1 MLSLSIMG
9 AENQDLQITMLAVQ
23 LSADEK
29 AWIMIPAL
37 MTLYRT
43 HVTLKMNVVGIST
56 LSSISHSWEQL
67 DTLRYL
73 IIYPSNSNGIRP

>member
-9 AENQDLQITMLAVQ
+9 AENQDLQNTMLAVQ

-43 HVTLKMNVVGIST
+43 HVTRE
-56 LSSISHSWEQL
+56 W
-67 DTLRYL
+67 
-73 IIYPSNSNGIRP
+73 IYFKDERCGS

>member
-9 AENQDLQITMLAVQ
+9 AENQDLQNTMLAVQ
-23 LSADEK
+23 LSADKK

-43 HVTLKMNVVGIST
+43 HVTLKMNVVSIST
-56 LSSISHSWEQL
+56 LS
-67 DTLRYL
+67 
-73 IIYPSNSNGIRP
+73 

>member
-23 LSADEK
+23 LSAAK
-29 AWIMIPAL
+29 TAWIMIPAL

-43 HVTLKMNVVGIST
+43 KGNT
-56 LSSISHSWEQL
+56 EC
-67 DTLRYL
+67 
-73 IIYPSNSNGIRP
+73 IY

>member
-9 AENQDLQITMLAVQ
+9 AENQDLQNTMLAVQ

-43 HVTLKMNVVGIST
+43 HVTRE
-56 LSSISHSWEQL
+56 W
-67 DTLRYL
+67 
-73 IIYPSNSNGIRP
+73 IYFKDECCGS